1 MLNFLSIF
9 YTKIIRIGSFLLRCL
24 NKKGEVFIIPQ
35 CIIRIVVQ
43 KTYALIPFECDRP
56 KSDSEPEKTLCFL
69 FRLSYGAEHCKTI
82 IPYTV

>member
-43 KTYALIPFECDRP
+43 KNIRV
-56 KSDSEPEKTLCFL
+56 DSF
-69 FRLSYGAEHCKTI
+69 
-82 IPYTV
+82 

>member
-35 CIIRIVVQ
+35 CIIAYALWYK

-56 KSDSEPEKTLCFL
+56 KSDSEPEKN
-69 FRLSYGAEHCKTI
+69 
-82 IPYTV
+82 TVLLV